1 MQYPGSASNSFVYFE
16 GVYDQL
22 DGMAE
27 ISDCESY
34 EHSADDMRVINLYT
48 SAN

>member
-1 MQYPGSASNSFVYFE
+1 MQLSGSASPSFIYFE

-27 ISDCESY
+27 ISDCESF
-34 EHSADDMRVINLYT
+34 ERSADDMRVFNLYT